1 MTNKT
6 SHQTKETLEQEEK
19 VQRKEAKETRGKSI
33 GFIGKL
39 VRSDRNQ
46 VTEDKTGKQT
56 GQERA
61 K

>member
-1 MTNKT
+1 MTNKI

-19 VQRKEAKETRGKSI
+19 VQKKAKETQGKSI

-61 K
+61 E